1 MAQSFSAQ
9 MKVFENLTADKAE
22 KVFRRTC
29 LDLSSDIIK
38 GTPVDSGRARM
49 NWQPEINKFDGTSS
63 IELDTTKT
71 ALRARNKV
79 KDKVASLKIGS
90 TFTLTNNLDYIEDLE
105 FGGYPNPPKFG
116 TRTDKAKGSNNPIK
130 FEIRSVGGYSA
141 QAPQGMAR
149 INLLR
154 FNQILQIANME
165 IK

>member
-29 LDLSSDIIK
+29 LDLSSSIIK

-49 NWQPEINKFDGTSS
+49 NWQPEINSFADGEIQAEDKSGL
-63 IELDTTKT
+63 I
-71 ALRARNKV
+71 AIG
-79 KDKVASLKIGS
+79 KVASTTTRLKVGS
-90 TFTLTNNLDYIEDLE
+90 KFTLSNNLDYIEGLE
-105 FGGYPNPPKFG
+105 YGNSK
-116 TRTDKAKGSNNPIK
+116 
-130 FEIRSVGGYSA
+130 
-141 QAPQGMAR
+141 QAPQGMVR
-149 INLLR
+149 LNLLR